1 MAQADLLVDL
11 LKTATS
17 GDPLALR
24 KVAEELIQEE
34 KSKGHRILAE
44 RMTKAI
50 QSSTLR

>member
-24 KVAEELIQEE
+24 KVAEEFVL
-34 KSKGHRILAE
+34 HRCGDVA
-44 RMTKAI
+44 RTGD
-50 QSSTLR
+50 